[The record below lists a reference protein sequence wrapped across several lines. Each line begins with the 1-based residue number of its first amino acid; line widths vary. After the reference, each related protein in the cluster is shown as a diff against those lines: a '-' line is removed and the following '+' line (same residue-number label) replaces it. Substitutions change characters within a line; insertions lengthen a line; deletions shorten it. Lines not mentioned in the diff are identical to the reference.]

1 MVDSWTDITD
11 EQRQAVQDEF
21 ISSDI
26 SSESLLCPNLTE
38 FEVSAMHGIGDGK
51 TENLN
56 LDLQLK
62 NLAWLDDGFLI
73 LYSGETSR
81 YFNAENYEN

>member
-1 MVDSWTDITD
+1 
-11 EQRQAVQDEF
+11 
-21 ISSDI
+21 
-26 SSESLLCPNLTE
+26 
-38 FEVSAMHGIGDGK
+38 MHGIGDGK